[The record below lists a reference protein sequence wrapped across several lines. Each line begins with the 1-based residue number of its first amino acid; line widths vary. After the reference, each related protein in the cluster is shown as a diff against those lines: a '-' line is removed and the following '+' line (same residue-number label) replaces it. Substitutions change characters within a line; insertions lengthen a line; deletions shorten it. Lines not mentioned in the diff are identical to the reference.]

1 MAYSQMAESIRGN
14 YSDCCLTDSY
24 TEPNCRIDVS
34 GLDSSELATVHGDLN
49 QRCPNHGVATRL
61 CDRLIFGRLNQDF
74 ICAVEIKGGK
84 NPELS
89 KAIKQIQGG
98 LDFAKSILRNR
109 IVDKWYP
116 LLFFDG
122 KMKGNDLRLLN
133 TRKVSYG
140 GRPKSKLI
148 DRIACGSSLLTHL
161 NR

>member
-1 MAYSQMAESIRGN
+1 M
-14 YSDCCLTDSY
+14 
-24 TEPNCRIDVS
+24 
-34 GLDSSELATVHGDLN
+34 
-49 QRCPNHGVATRL
+49 
-61 CDRLIFGRLNQDF
+61 
-74 ICAVEIKGGK
+74 
-84 NPELS
+84 S

-98 LDFAKSILRNR
+98 LDLAKSILRNR

-148 DRIACGSSLLTHL
+148 DRIDCGSSLLAYL
-161 NR
+161 NRQ